1 MKRPSEPAFASQ
13 SNEGMTKYDYMYIE
27 ILKSLIVPGKN
38 YTSEEINILL
48 ITTNKI
54 TLRVFES

>member
-1 MKRPSEPAFASQ
+1 MKQPSAAAFGSQ
-13 SNEGMTKYDYMYIE
+13 FSEGMTKYDYVYTE

-38 YTSEEINILL
+38 YTTEEINILL

-54 TLRVFES
+54 TLRVFGS